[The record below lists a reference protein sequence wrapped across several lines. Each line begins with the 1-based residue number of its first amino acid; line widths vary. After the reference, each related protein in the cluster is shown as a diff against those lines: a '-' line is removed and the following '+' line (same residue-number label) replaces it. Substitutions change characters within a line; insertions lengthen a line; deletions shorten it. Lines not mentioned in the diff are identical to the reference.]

1 MRARSPLMA
10 PPPSLSRMSEG
21 STAQWLSLR
30 SMSAPNELLLA
41 TWTSCQKLPESS
53 TFSLSLIPNPA
64 ESLVR
69 ERRKARRLGEG
80 YQQPKRRAAPPLSP
94 PGPRQA
100 TVPEDWKQQGPPRRP
115 AVPGGSS
122 PGRGGGA
129 SLAGLT
135 VMRHGR
141 GSRAELG
148 AVRSLEKHLSQR
160 LHFQHEARVL
170 RAGVLPRVTLL
181 EWEKGPLGGG
191 ALARVPTASLPRTG
205 TGTLLQQLQAPP
217 TQDARGAE
225 GGPLR
230 LPPRRTDHEPDQPR
244 PRLTPPPRPL
254 LCSLSSRPHGRLGQ
268 PIVPLLLAPPGIYL
282 SRCHQD

>member
-80 YQQPKRRAAPPLSP
+80 YQQPKRQAAPP
-94 PGPRQA
+94 GPTRPQA
-100 TVPEDWKQQGPPRRP
+100 GDS
-115 AVPGGSS
+115 PGGLEAAGATPQADGARRVQ
-122 PGRGGGA
+122 PGTGGGA

-244 PRLTPPPRPL
+244 PRLTPPPAPP

-268 PIVPLLLAPPGIYL
+268 PILPLLLAPPGIYL